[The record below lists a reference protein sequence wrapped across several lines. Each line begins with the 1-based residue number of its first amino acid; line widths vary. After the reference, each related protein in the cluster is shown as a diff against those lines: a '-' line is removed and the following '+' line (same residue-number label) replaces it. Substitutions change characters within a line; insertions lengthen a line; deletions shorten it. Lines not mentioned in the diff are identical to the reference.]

1 MGAPSIDHVAV
12 QVPDFDRCLDFFTSV
27 LGMEITLVDSASG
40 EKPWKQAWVGGIQ
53 LQRMDGANAGASASS
68 ADGVDANAN
77 VSSTDGANEGTSAI
91 GADAA
96 DAGVAASGADA
107 GATATD
113 AGAGPAPSMTHIGI
127 AADNVQELLDK
138 VYALD
143 GVHQA
148 PGKDRNWFVLP
159 NGITIELLARE

>member
-1 MGAPSIDHVAV
+1 MGAPSIDHAAV
-12 QVPDFDRCLDFFTSV
+12 QVPDFDRCLNFFTSV
-27 LGMEITLVDSASG
+27 LGMEVTLVDPASE

-53 LQRMDGANAGASASS
+53 LQRMDGAG
-68 ADGVDANAN
+68 
-77 VSSTDGANEGTSAI
+77 
-91 GADAA
+91 
-96 DAGVAASGADA
+96 A
-107 GATATD
+107 GATDTD
-113 AGAGPAPSMTHIGI
+113 RFDASAGPAPSMTHIGI

-143 GVHQA
+143 GIRQA

>member
-27 LGMEITLVDSASG
+27 LGMEVTLVDPASG

-53 LQRMDGANAGASASS
+53 LQRMDGA
-68 ADGVDANAN
+68 D
-77 VSSTDGANEGTSAI
+77 
-91 GADAA
+91 
-96 DAGVAASGADA
+96 ASGA
-107 GATATD
+107 GGTNATD

-127 AADNVQELLDK
+127 AADNAQELLDK
-138 VYALD
+138 AYALE
-143 GVHQA
+143 GIRQA

>member
-1 MGAPSIDHVAV
+1 MGAPSIDHAAV
-12 QVPDFDRCLDFFTSV
+12 QVPDFDRCLNFFTSV
-27 LGMEITLVDSASG
+27 LGMEVTLVDPASE

-53 LQRMDGANAGASASS
+53 LQRMDGAG
-68 ADGVDANAN
+68 
-77 VSSTDGANEGTSAI
+77 
-91 GADAA
+91 
-96 DAGVAASGADA
+96 A
-107 GATATD
+107 GATDTD
-113 AGAGPAPSMTHIGI
+113 RFDASAVLAPSMTHIGI

-143 GVHQA
+143 GIHQA

>member
-27 LGMEITLVDSASG
+27 LGMEVTLVDPASG

-53 LQRMDGANAGASASS
+53 LQRMDG
-68 ADGVDANAN
+68 VDANA
-77 VSSTDGANEGTSAI
+77 I
-91 GADAA
+91 GVDAA
-96 DAGVAASGADA
+96 DAGAAASGADTD
-107 GATATD
+107 ATATD
-113 AGAGPAPSMTHIGI
+113 ANATDAGAVLAPNMTHIGI
-127 AADNVQELLDK
+127 AADNAQELLDK
-138 VYALD
+138 VYALE
-143 GVHQA
+143 GIRQA

>member
-1 MGAPSIDHVAV
+1 MGAPSIDHAAV

-27 LGMEITLVDSASG
+27 LGMEVTLVDPASE

-53 LQRMDGANAGASASS
+53 LQRMDGAGAGANASG
-68 ADGVDANAN
+68 ADGSDGETNAR
-77 VSSTDGANEGTSAI
+77 GT

-96 DAGVAASGADA
+96 EAA
-107 GATATD
+107 ATD
-113 AGAGPAPSMTHIGI
+113 ADRFDASAGLAPSMTHIGI

-143 GVHQA
+143 GIRQA

>member
-27 LGMEITLVDSASG
+27 LGMEVTLVDPASG

-53 LQRMDGANAGASASS
+53 LQRMDGANASS
-68 ADGVDANAN
+68 ADGTNA
-77 VSSTDGANEGTSAI
+77 SGADGANAGATAI
-91 GADAA
+91 EADAV
-96 DAGVAASGADA
+96 DAGAAASGADA

-113 AGAGPAPSMTHIGI
+113 AGAVLAPNMTHIGI
-127 AADNVQELLDK
+127 AADNAQELLDK
-138 VYALD
+138 VYALE
-143 GVHQA
+143 GIRQA

-159 NGITIELLARE
+159 NGITIELLTRE

>member
-1 MGAPSIDHVAV
+1 MSAPFIDHAAV

-27 LGMEITLVDSASG
+27 LGMEVTLVDPASR

-53 LQRMDGANAGASASS
+53 LQRMDGA
-68 ADGVDANAN
+68 DART
-77 VSSTDGANEGTSAI
+77 VES

-96 DAGVAASGADA
+96 GAGANASGADA
-107 GATATD
+107 STTATGAD
-113 AGAGPAPSMTHIGI
+113 ASANVSTTEASVDDLDVSGVLAPSMTHIGI
-127 AADNVQELLDK
+127 AADNAQGLLDK

-143 GVHQA
+143 GIHQA

-159 NGITIELLARE
+159 NGITIELLTRE

>member
-1 MGAPSIDHVAV
+1 MGAPSIDHAAV
-12 QVPDFDRCLDFFTSV
+12 QVPDFDRCLNFFTSV
-27 LGMEITLVDSASG
+27 LGMEVTLIDPASE

-53 LQRMDGANAGASASS
+53 LQRMDGADAGANAS
-68 ADGVDANAN
+68 
-77 VSSTDGANEGTSAI
+77 GA

-96 DAGVAASGADA
+96 DAG
-107 GATATD
+107 ATD
-113 AGAGPAPSMTHIGI
+113 ADCFDASAGPAPSMTHIGI

>member
-1 MGAPSIDHVAV
+1 MGAPSIDHAAV
-12 QVPDFDRCLDFFTSV
+12 QVPDFDWCLDFFTSV
-27 LGMEITLVDSASG
+27 LGMEVTLVDPASG

-53 LQRMDGANAGASASS
+53 LQRMDGAGANASASG
-68 ADGVDANAN
+68 ADDAD
-77 VSSTDGANEGTSAI
+77 VGTNAI

-96 DAGVAASGADA
+96 DAGAAASEADA
-107 GATATD
+107 GTTATDATATD

-127 AADNVQELLDK
+127 AADNAQELLDK
-138 VYALD
+138 VYVLE
-143 GVHQA
+143 GIRQA

>member
-1 MGAPSIDHVAV
+1 MGAPSVDHVAV
-12 QVPDFDRCLDFFTSV
+12 QVPDFDRCLDFFMSV
-27 LGMEITLVDSASG
+27 LGMEVTLVDPASG

-53 LQRMDGANAGASASS
+53 LQRMDGVDANAIGSS
-68 ADGVDANAN
+68 ADGADV
-77 VSSTDGANEGTSAI
+77 GTNAI

-113 AGAGPAPSMTHIGI
+113 AGVVLAPNMTHIGI
-127 AADNVQELLDK
+127 AADNAQELLDK
-138 VYALD
+138 VYVLE
-143 GVHQA
+143 GIRQA